1 MTFLET
7 ASWVEVSEN
16 RLSSDEGDFHES
28 ASVVDRL
35 SRSVGSNV
43 GADTVTDSES
53 KTRSVLNRSL
63 SGVWASHQVFGASTK
78 VVLSFWN
85 PLDAVS
91 ERVVDAV
98 ERSGPKIPHAAFS
111 NHDGSGNVVDLGVG
125 ERSDSSG
132 RSIGPSLLS
141 SRASSDS
148 ENAFVSW
155 QDAAECVRE
164 ARSESLEVASAWGGD
179 GSSGEDTEVQV
190 SLPSSKCWVGW
201 QSRVLS
207 VKHNAPALGVRL
219 NVNLPGRDA
228 EESSV
233 SWLVSV
239 RESEHVIVVRRV
251 DEVRET
257 RLLEVAEGLG
267 VLCRFLRLSEDW
279 EQDGGEDRDDGD
291 NDEEFNKRECFLH
304 GGQITSESM
313 LQAWSSLRT
322 LREKHCKT
330 KVPKLGT
337 LT

>member
-1 MTFLET
+1 MIVNSPSDLEA
-7 ASWVEVSEN
+7 ASGPEVSEN

-35 SRSVGSNV
+35 GRSVGSNV
-43 GADTVTDSES
+43 GADTVTDCES
-53 KTRSVLNRSL
+53 KTRSVVYSAL
-63 SGVWASHQVFGASTK
+63 SSVWSSHQEVWVAAE
-78 VVLSFWN
+78 VVLSRWVPAN
-85 PLDAVS
+85 AVS
-91 ERVVDAV
+91 QRVVDAV
-98 ERSGPKIPHAAFS
+98 ESSGPKIPHCTFS

-125 ERSDSSG
+125 ERRNSNRRSVGPDS
-132 RSIGPSLLS
+132 LS

-155 QDAAECVRE
+155 QNAADRVRE
-164 ARSESLEVASAWGGD
+164 ARCERLVEASSWGGD
-179 GSSGEDTEVQV
+179 CSSGEDTEVQV
-190 SLPSSKCWVGW
+190 SLPSSECWVGW

-207 VKHNAPALGVRL
+207 VEHNAPALGVRL
-219 NVNLPGRDA
+219 NVNLPGRSA
-228 EESSV
+228 KESRVGWLGSV
-233 SWLVSV
+233 GK
-239 RESEHVIVVRRV
+239 SEHVIVVRRV

-313 LQAWSSLRT
+313 LQARNNLRA
-322 LREKHCKT
+322 LRVRDCK
-330 KVPKLGT
+330 GIFQN
-337 LT
+337 